1 MHLMVSCGD
10 EFFGVSANQHPNSD
24 DRPKMVTPQVSRHD
38 EMVKQ
43 QFVSE
48 VAETLE
54 FVRTVSMAGSQI
66 DDVSTS
72 EILDNC
78 MSNLV
83 ELGTVLCLDSFLEAV
98 NALWD
103 VLRFDPFEGEL
114 VDKNLDRVLEA
125 RFDWPST
132 DCAE

>member
-1 MHLMVSCGD
+1 
-10 EFFGVSANQHPNSD
+10 
-24 DRPKMVTPQVSRHD
+24 
-38 EMVKQ
+38 MVKQ